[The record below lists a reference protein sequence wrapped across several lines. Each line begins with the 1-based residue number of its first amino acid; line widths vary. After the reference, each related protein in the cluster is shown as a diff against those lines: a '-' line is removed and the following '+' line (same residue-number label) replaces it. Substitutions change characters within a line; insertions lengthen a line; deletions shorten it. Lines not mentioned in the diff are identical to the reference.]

1 MQHRTRLGIGQ
12 SEDYK
17 LLLLATCQPL
27 ECKVV
32 LRRGRR
38 ILLEEARLSV
48 LVYRHLYIRR
58 QRTVDIP
65 ALERYA
71 LQLVVAL
78 RVGRGN
84 LKTIAHSHTR
94 NWRTVGVAN
103 IAIYLAIVNFELVLL
118 GAERL
123 KIGNSLRL
131 VGDGLKLANNTL
143 REWLAWRLMRHHL
156 LARGVDKF
164 YCAVTNLYRRQHDIE
179 DALRGRRESVII
191 RQ

>member
-1 MQHRTRLGIGQ
+1 MLIH
-12 SEDYK
+12 
-17 LLLLATCQPL
+17 
-27 ECKVV
+27 
-32 LRRGRR
+32 
-38 ILLEEARLSV
+38 
-48 LVYRHLYIRR
+48 RHLDICR
-58 QRTVDIP
+58 QRAVDIP
-65 ALERYA
+65 ALECYA
-71 LQLVVAL
+71 LHLVVAI
-78 RVGRGN
+78 RVGRNNLESVTYGN
-84 LKTIAHSHTR
+84 AR
-94 NWRTVGVAN
+94 YRRAVGVAN